1 MVIPSNPGLLPRFL
15 PFFLGLTRSLSF
27 EEVRSLTWLFWYFSS
42 PLHHPPFFPSSSVLA
57 GDEKHYFTEILHP
70 WGHCLAFGRRWYG
83 KMLLRLPNHTNYFR
97 NKRSVASFSKSHLLP
112 RPQLWETKKNL
123 RVVRFQHQ
131 MADMMQ
137 KNLLF
142 QTDKLWKCE
151 FVCAKWLHCS
161 DTVIQLK
168 KKKK

>member
-15 PFFLGLTRSLSF
+15 PFLLGLTRSLSF

-42 PLHHPPFFPSSSVLA
+42 SPPSLYTILLFSPLLSSSSVLA

-83 KMLLRLPNHTNYFR
+83 KMPLRLPNHTNYFR

-112 RPQLWETKKNL
+112 RPQFHWSFFFPAEFQLWETKKNL
-123 RVVRFQHQ
+123 RVVIFQHQ
-131 MADMMQ
+131 MAGMMQ
-137 KNLLF
+137 
-142 QTDKLWKCE
+142 
-151 FVCAKWLHCS
+151 
-161 DTVIQLK
+161 
-168 KKKK
+168 